1 MAGISDIVD
10 IGTKQ
15 SEHFEGEHF
24 EYRVA
29 PEKLIAGDPLQTL
42 TQCYTSPCG
51 QFSTGIWASTPGHW
65 RVNYTEM
72 EYCEILEGVSVIR
85 DEAGAAKELRTGDRF
100 VIPSGFKGTWEV
112 VESCR
117 KIYVAYEKAA

>member
-10 IGTKQ
+10 IGVNQ
-15 SEHFEGEHF
+15 GERF

-42 TQCYTSPCG
+42 TQCYASPCG
-51 QFSTGIWASTPGHW
+51 QFSTGIWASAPGHW

-85 DEAGAAKELRTGDRF
+85 DEAGGQKVLRAGDRF

-112 VESCR
+112 VEACR
-117 KIYVAYEKAA
+117 KIFVAYEKQVVPA